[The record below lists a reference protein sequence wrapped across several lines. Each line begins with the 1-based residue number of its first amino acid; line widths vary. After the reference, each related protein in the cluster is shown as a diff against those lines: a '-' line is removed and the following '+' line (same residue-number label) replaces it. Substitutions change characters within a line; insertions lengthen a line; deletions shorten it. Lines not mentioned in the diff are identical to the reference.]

1 MPGLPVKYTARR
13 IFIPA
18 GPRRHFYVQNT
29 SEGTASGTLASQRQ
43 LTTITKQIRSAAGRL
58 YRSALLPFF
67 TLLLLASL
75 WADTV
80 YQEDQARDIA
90 RFEAVMHSHAMARTL
105 AEHAGH
111 ILRQA
116 DHATQLFKL
125 KYEETGGTLRLA
137 EFSKKNGLLDS
148 LMPSRLEL
156 PIALLDAE
164 GNVVDKQHGYFAAN
178 MAQEAFFK
186 TLAGSTDD
194 TALTSNPMVEPK
206 TKKWQVQIARRLNHA
221 DGRFAGAILLMIDP
235 AYFVDDYDRL
245 HLGAKGL
252 VMLTSRDTGLSIG
265 RVDETLFISDQL
277 DFVAP
282 ADPTA
287 IPEELKFNRPYDNV
301 PRIYSF
307 REMPR
312 YSLVAVVGNSE
323 ATEMA
328 NFVRQRRLNYLSM
341 VLAGAAI
348 LGFAVLLGRQSRRLR
363 SSMRDATEAQQMMR
377 AAGDAS
383 LDAMFIMKACRSGS
397 RNGEVLDFTLL
408 DVNERAARIL
418 RHPRGEVLGL
428 RIGELLPH
436 WKDEGFIDK
445 YRMVLD
451 TGKPMEEEIET
462 QPPGEEML
470 WLRHQIVAIEDGVA
484 VTVRNITARKR
495 SELEI
500 RKSQAELTALMDASP
515 LGLIRT
521 DRDFHC
527 TYVNRTFEAITGLA
541 REKARDDG
549 WMCAVHP
556 DDRDVLREALQH
568 LAGTRTPYQDSL
580 RCLQPDGTLVWT
592 SIKIA
597 PILVDSRI
605 DGFVCTLEDITVVRK
620 SVMALR
626 ESEARLR
633 TITDTLPAMV
643 AYVDQEE
650 IYRFNN
656 LAYEREFSRTG
667 LNVVGLSVQETV
679 GGQRY
684 EFLRPYIRRALHGET
699 LTFEE
704 DGESENEG
712 VLRTYE
718 VVYIPQFDADGATVI
733 GFHVMR
739 QDISAQK
746 REKQR
751 LLKLSQVDALTGL
764 TNRAGFLQRLNES
777 MLYCRDNASMMAVMY
792 MDIDRFKPVNDTY
805 GHAVGDALLKAFSA
819 RLTHTM
825 RASDTVA
832 RLGGDEFTI
841 IMERISRADDASILA
856 GKIVKAMQAPFE
868 LDGITVS
875 VSTSIGLTYYS
886 DEDLSPAELLKRADV
901 LLYDAKQAG
910 RNTYRAGALLPDAA

>member
-1 MPGLPVKYTARR
+1 M
-13 IFIPA
+13 
-18 GPRRHFYVQNT
+18 
-29 SEGTASGTLASQRQ
+29 
-43 LTTITKQIRSAAGRL
+43 
-58 YRSALLPFF
+58 YRAALLPSF
-67 TLLLLASL
+67 TLILLASM
-75 WADTV
+75 WADAF
-80 YQEDQARDIA
+80 YQEDQSRDVA
-90 RFEAVMHSHAMARTL
+90 RFEAVMQSHALARTL
-105 AEHAGH
+105 AEHVGH

-125 KYEETGGTLRLA
+125 KYEETGGALRLP

-156 PIALLDAE
+156 PIALLDE
-164 GNVVDKQHGYFAAN
+164 KGNVIDSQHGVFAPNLAD
-178 MAQEAFFK
+178 QAFFK
-186 TLAGSTDD
+186 TLAGNSAD
-194 TALTSNPMVEPK
+194 TALASNPMVEPR
-206 TKKWQVQIARRLNHA
+206 TKKWQVQIARRLNRA
-221 DGRFAGAILLMIDP
+221 DGSFAGAILLMIDP
-235 AYFVDDYDRL
+235 AYFVDDYDRM
-245 HLGAKGL
+245 HVDAKGL

-277 DFVAP
+277 DFAAP
-282 ADPTA
+282 ADATG
-287 IPEELKFNRPYDNV
+287 IPEELKFRRPYDQV

-307 REMPR
+307 RELPR

-323 ATEMA
+323 QAALA
-328 NFVRQRRLNYLSM
+328 NFNRQQRMNYVSV
-341 VLAGAAI
+341 VLATVAI
-348 LGFAVLLGRQSRRLR
+348 LAFAALLGRQTRRLR
-363 SSMRDATEAQQMMR
+363 SSMRAATEAQQMMR

-383 LDAMFIMKACRSGS
+383 LDAMFIMKACRAGS
-397 RNGEVLDFTLL
+397 RNGEILDFTLL

-418 RHPRGEVLGL
+418 RHPRDEVLGQ

-436 WKDEGFIDK
+436 WKEDGFIDK

-462 QPPGEEML
+462 QPPGEEPR
-470 WLRHQIVAIEDGVA
+470 WLRHQIVAIDDGVA
-484 VTVRNITARKR
+484 VTVRNITARKK

-500 RKSQAELTALMDASP
+500 RKSQAELAALMDASP

-541 REKARDDG
+541 REKAGGDG

-556 DDRDVLREALQH
+556 EDRDVLREALQH

-580 RCLQPDGTLVWT
+580 RCLQPDGSVVWT

-597 PILVDSRI
+597 PILIDSRI
-605 DGFVCTLEDITVVRK
+605 DGFVCTLDDITVVRT
-620 SVMALR
+620 SVVALR

-643 AYVDQEE
+643 AYVDQDE

-667 LNVVGLSVQETV
+667 LNVVGMSVRETV
-679 GGQRY
+679 GDKRY
-684 EFLRPYIRRALHGET
+684 EFLQPYVRRALYGET

-704 DGESENEG
+704 DDESEG
-712 VLRTYE
+712 VPRTFE
-718 VVYIPQFDADGATVI
+718 VVYIPQFNADGSSVI

-739 QDISAQK
+739 QDVSAQK

-764 TNRAGFLQRLNES
+764 TNRAGFLQRLNDS
-777 MLYCRDNASMMAVMY
+777 MAYCRDNASMMAVMY

-825 RASDTVA
+825 RASDTIA

-841 IMERISRADDASILA
+841 IMERISRSEDASTLA
-856 GKIVKAMQAPFE
+856 AKIVTAMQAPFE

-875 VSTSIGLTYYS
+875 VSTSIGLTFYS
-886 DEDLSPAELLKRADV
+886 DEDLNPAELLKRADV
-901 LLYDAKQAG
+901 LLYEAKQAG
-910 RNTYRAGALLPDAA
+910 RNTYRAGALFPDAA